1 MNYKINTTIVSIF
14 GNIVCGPVWKASLL
28 VMYVCRCEVN
38 IMWGGT
44 FIQEVSIHIAATEIF
59 KGLFWESLSQP
70 NSSELK
76 GRSVCLFTWYIHT
89 LCLQVVRD

>member
-1 MNYKINTTIVSIF
+1 MWASMEGLPVSDA
-14 GNIVCGPVWKASLL
+14 CMQMW
-28 VMYVCRCEVN
+28 VN

-44 FIQEVSIHIAATEIF
+44 FIQEVSIHIAGTEIF

-76 GRSVCLFTWYIHT
+76 GRSVCLFTWYVHT